1 MKIIIPI
8 GPKDATNLNLLVR
21 TIALLGEVKQPILIV
36 TVPSMLEQATQAH
49 EDLLKFCMRVELV
62 DTEDEF
68 ADGWFMGPNRMFH
81 WVATYLHM
89 QENKHPWLWLE
100 PDCCPLRTEW
110 ADSLEQEYRDAK
122 KPFMGFVRPQ
132 KHKDENGVIYFKAGD
147 NMMLGVAIYSPQ
159 MLNDPEMLPLFQN
172 LGISARPAHP
182 KYPWDIYLRWR
193 FFKRGVHETALIHDK
208 WRTLNYRREGGKL
221 VCDADPEAPM
231 GTATG
236 GDIPESA
243 VLVHGCKD
251 GTLQRL
257 IIAEN
262 TLPTGVVIQTAIA
275 PVIKPKAAV
284 EPEVTEPVV
293 AVVGIK
299 ENVFKVINAIREI
312 RIENI
317 KPRVG
322 DIAKR
327 AGVSVADTK
336 PILDQLGHVIGTAG
350 WVTLKEEEV

>member
-8 GPKDATNLNLLVR
+8 GPKDADNLNLLVQ
-21 TIALLGEVKQPILIV
+21 TIVLLGEVKQPILIV
-36 TVPSMLEQATQAH
+36 AVPSMLDNAAQAQ
-49 EDLLKFCMRVELV
+49 EELRKVCPSVELV

-81 WVATYLHM
+81 WVATHLHL
-89 QENKHPWLWLE
+89 QENKHGWLWLE
-100 PDCCPLRTEW
+100 PDCCLMRAGW
-110 ADSLEQEYRDAK
+110 ADTLEQGYRDAK

-132 KHKDENGVIYFKAGD
+132 KHKDEKGVIYFKAGD

-159 MLNDPEMLPLFQN
+159 MLDNPDMVPLFNN

-182 KYPWDIYLRWR
+182 KYPWDIYLRWQ
-193 FFKRGVHETALIHDK
+193 FFKRGVHETDLIHDK

-221 VCDADPEAPM
+221 VCDPDPEAPM

-236 GDIPESA
+236 GVIPESA

-262 TLPTGVVIQTAIA
+262 TLPTGVVIQTSVA

-284 EPEVTEPVV
+284 ENKEPVV
-293 AVVGIK
+293 AIVGTK
-299 ENVFKVINAIREI
+299 DNVLKVAKAIQEI
-312 RIENI
+312 RTEGI

-322 DIAKR
+322 DIIKR
-327 AGVSVADTK
+327 AGVPAGDTK
-336 PILDQLGHVIGTAG
+336 AILDQLGHVIGTAG